1 MLLWHR
7 PSPSK
12 ETGSLSCGYSL
23 RDSPKKP
30 IQPTQKQLLPKI
42 PKTCRQPRITRC
54 PGKHRIQKIVQ
65 HREDST
71 QRHQRTDLSMIQLA
85 GMQGVAFVRI
95 WASIVCFNLRN
106 SIPGESGPN
115 YMTVSLNHEWLHP
128 SFPIHAQL
136 HRVARALLSLHGSIL
151 FQSTK
156 TLSLIHYTLIIRT
169 HSSLPVTR
177 FVVDIDITQSTL

>member
-71 QRHQRTDLSMIQLA
+71 QLTPEDRPKHDSIGRHA
-85 GMQGVAFVRI
+85 GGCLRQNLGQY
-95 WASIVCFNLRN
+95 CFNLRN